1 MMTLM
6 ARLCT
11 LCALT
16 AMIQMAL
23 GENDAKGSM
32 RMIGGLLMLHL
43 TLEGA
48 RDLWEALSQAARMKT
63 DREDRLRRSTERINE
78 IEGRAR
84 RGGLVQENQGGA
96 HAAGASAA
104 APCVFDDRLLRP
116 SGRSGRGGQA

>member
-48 RDLWEALSQAARMKT
+48 RPMGGAVAGGEHGGHSGVHDEIGERQKKQRQ
-63 DREDRLRRSTERINE
+63 DED
-78 IEGRAR
+78 
-84 RGGLVQENQGGA
+84 VENQ
-96 HAAGASAA
+96 
-104 APCVFDDRLLRP
+104 
-116 SGRSGRGGQA
+116 

>member
-43 TLEGA
+43 TLDGA
-48 RDLWEALSQAARMKT
+48 RDLWEALSQAASMEAILACIGERQKKQRQ
-63 DREDRLRRSTERINE
+63 DED
-78 IEGRAR
+78 G
-84 RGGLVQENQGGA
+84 ENQ
-96 HAAGASAA
+96 
-104 APCVFDDRLLRP
+104 
-116 SGRSGRGGQA
+116 

>member
-32 RMIGGLLMLHL
+32 RMIGGHL
-43 TLEGA
+43 TLDGA
-48 RDLWEALSQAARMKT
+48 RDLWEALSQAASVEAILACMMK
-63 DREDRLRRSTERINE
+63 
-78 IEGRAR
+78 
-84 RGGLVQENQGGA
+84 
-96 HAAGASAA
+96 
-104 APCVFDDRLLRP
+104 
-116 SGRSGRGGQA
+116 

>member
-32 RMIGGLLMLHL
+32 RMIGGLHL

-48 RDLWEALSQAARMKT
+48 RDLWEALSQAASVEAILACMMK
-63 DREDRLRRSTERINE
+63 
-78 IEGRAR
+78 
-84 RGGLVQENQGGA
+84 
-96 HAAGASAA
+96 
-104 APCVFDDRLLRP
+104 
-116 SGRSGRGGQA
+116 

>member
-16 AMIQMAL
+16 AMIQMVL

-43 TLEGA
+43 TLDGA
-48 RDLWEALSQAARMKT
+48 CDLWEALSQAASVEAILACMMK
-63 DREDRLRRSTERINE
+63 
-78 IEGRAR
+78 
-84 RGGLVQENQGGA
+84 
-96 HAAGASAA
+96 
-104 APCVFDDRLLRP
+104 
-116 SGRSGRGGQA
+116 

>member
-6 ARLCT
+6 AR

-43 TLEGA
+43 TLDGA
-48 RDLWEALSQAARMKT
+48 RDLWEALSQAASVEAILACMMK
-63 DREDRLRRSTERINE
+63 
-78 IEGRAR
+78 
-84 RGGLVQENQGGA
+84 
-96 HAAGASAA
+96 
-104 APCVFDDRLLRP
+104 
-116 SGRSGRGGQA
+116 

>member
-32 RMIGGLLMLHL
+32 RMIGGLHL
-43 TLEGA
+43 TLDGA
-48 RDLWEALSQAARMKT
+48 RDLWEALSQAASVEAILACMMK
-63 DREDRLRRSTERINE
+63 
-78 IEGRAR
+78 
-84 RGGLVQENQGGA
+84 
-96 HAAGASAA
+96 
-104 APCVFDDRLLRP
+104 
-116 SGRSGRGGQA
+116 

>member
-32 RMIGGLLMLHL
+32 RMIGGLLMLANL
-43 TLEGA
+43 RT
-48 RDLWEALSQAARMKT
+48 S
-63 DREDRLRRSTERINE
+63 DRWS
-78 IEGRAR
+78 
-84 RGGLVQENQGGA
+84 
-96 HAAGASAA
+96 
-104 APCVFDDRLLRP
+104 C
-116 SGRSGRGGQA
+116 

>member
-32 RMIGGLLMLHL
+32 RMIGGLLMTTLVYQYLALL

-48 RDLWEALSQAARMKT
+48 RDLWEALSQAASMEAILACMMK
-63 DREDRLRRSTERINE
+63 
-78 IEGRAR
+78 
-84 RGGLVQENQGGA
+84 
-96 HAAGASAA
+96 
-104 APCVFDDRLLRP
+104 
-116 SGRSGRGGQA
+116 

>member
-32 RMIGGLLMLHL
+32 RMIGRLLMLHL
-43 TLEGA
+43 TLDGA
-48 RDLWEALSQAARMKT
+48 RCALCLDDGILLGAARRRPFCEVLSQAASVEAILACMMK
-63 DREDRLRRSTERINE
+63 
-78 IEGRAR
+78 
-84 RGGLVQENQGGA
+84 
-96 HAAGASAA
+96 
-104 APCVFDDRLLRP
+104 
-116 SGRSGRGGQA
+116 

>member
-48 RDLWEALSQAARMKT
+48 RDLWEALSQGGHSGVHDEIGERQKKKRRQ
-63 DREDRLRRSTERINE
+63 DED
-78 IEGRAR
+78 
-84 RGGLVQENQGGA
+84 GGKSVK
-96 HAAGASAA
+96 
-104 APCVFDDRLLRP
+104 
-116 SGRSGRGGQA
+116 